1 MQRRTLAVGGLTAEF
16 LDALFRG
23 ADQSRGMLPT
33 SGLHIARVVRRFAL
47 RLRTKIIC
55 TQFFFQYERL
65 CMSQAK
71 PQSRAAAKP
80 KAKGDTQGYVLDD
93 QPGFLLRVAL
103 RRHTTVFTSKMIE
116 NLTPPQFSTLAKL
129 REVGPCSQNH
139 LGRLVHYDSATITGV
154 INRLRKHGLIKSYE
168 DPLDR
173 RRHAVDLTDKGRRIA
188 DEAIIAISQI
198 SSETFAPLSA
208 IERRTLVQLLN
219 KVIAG

>member
-1 MQRRTLAVGGLTAEF
+1 MPQLKSKPRATAMSKPEF
-16 LDALFRG
+16 G
-23 ADQSRGMLPT
+23 A
-33 SGLHIARVVRRFAL
+33 H
-47 RLRTKIIC
+47 
-55 TQFFFQYERL
+55 
-65 CMSQAK
+65 
-71 PQSRAAAKP
+71 
-80 KAKGDTQGYVLDD
+80 GYVLDD

-103 RRHTTVFTSKMIE
+103 RRHTAVFTAKMIE

-154 INRLRKHGLIKSYE
+154 VNRLRKHGLIKSYE

-188 DEAIIAISQI
+188 DEAIVAISQI

-208 IERRTLVQLLN
+208 TERRTLVQLLN

>member
-1 MQRRTLAVGGLTAEF
+1 M
-16 LDALFRG
+16 
-23 ADQSRGMLPT
+23 
-33 SGLHIARVVRRFAL
+33 
-47 RLRTKIIC
+47 
-55 TQFFFQYERL
+55 
-65 CMSQAK
+65 
-71 PQSRAAAKP
+71 
-80 KAKGDTQGYVLDD
+80 
-93 QPGFLLRVAL
+93 
-103 RRHTTVFTSKMIE
+103 
-116 NLTPPQFSTLAKL
+116 
-129 REVGPCSQNH
+129 
-139 LGRLVHYDSATITGV
+139 HYDSATITGV